1 VNLDGNDAT
10 ELLAIARTA
19 TRAAGQITLGHA
31 HGKIV
36 DKGDRDFVSEA
47 DLAAEHAVREL
58 LQNKTPD
65 IPILGEEQGGP
76 NPSTGL
82 VWVVDPIDG
91 TVNYLQGLPTFAV
104 TLSLLAGGEA
114 ALAATYLPETDAM
127 YTAVQGQGSF
137 LNGQRLAASTTA
149 SLREAVIAI
158 DQFTFIDD
166 DPQAMNDIRLGIIQ
180 ALVPVV
186 HRLRIYGASAV
197 DLAWVA
203 QGKLDGCIILANK
216 PWDTSGGVLISRE
229 AEAIATDIEGAPHCL
244 DAATTVVAS
253 ERIAKGLLSTISPPV
268 LNNVARR
275 LRNPWH

>member
-1 VNLDGNDAT
+1 VNLDGYDAT
-10 ELLAIARTA
+10 ELLAIAQAA
-19 TRAAGQITLGHA
+19 TRAAGQIAVGHA

-47 DLAAEHAVREL
+47 DLASEHAVREL

-65 IPILGEEQGGP
+65 VPILGEEEGGP
-76 NPSTGL
+76 DPSSGL

-104 TLSLLAGGEA
+104 TLSLLSEGQT

-127 YTAVQGQGSF
+127 YTAVQGQGSYV
-137 LNGQRLAASTTA
+137 NGQRLAASTTA

-158 DQFTFIDD
+158 DQFTFVDD
-166 DPQAMNDIRLGIIQ
+166 DPESTNDIRLGIIQ
-180 ALVPVV
+180 SLVPVV

-203 QGKLDGCIILANK
+203 QGKLDGCIVLANK
-216 PWDTSGGVLISRE
+216 PWDTSGGVLLARE
-229 AEAIATDIEGAPHCL
+229 AGAVATDVRGQIHEL
-244 DAATTVVAS
+244 VSDTTVVAAVG
-253 ERIAKGLLSTISPPV
+253 IGAQL
-268 LNNVARR
+268 VAALCQR
-275 LRNPWH
+275 